1 MSSANIDNAVS
12 SANAENSEGIMSADD
27 ATTPEP
33 PFLRVVSGNPT
44 DEDIAT
50 LVVLFSGLRSAPEST
65 TSAVRSA
72 WGLPTDQHRPSRLVS
87 PAAESLRRSW

>member
-1 MSSANIDNAVS
+1 
-12 SANAENSEGIMSADD
+12 MSADD
-27 ATTPEP
+27 ATKPEP

-44 DEDIAT
+44 DEDIAA
-50 LVVLFSGLRSAPEST
+50 LVVLFSGLRSAPVAPTAE
-65 TSAVRSA
+65 VRSA